1 MRGFGENA
9 NMQIP
14 YSLSDYV
21 QEVKDYMSSHDIIR
35 PHVVA
40 HSFGARV
47 VVKALSQ
54 QPQLFDRVVI
64 TGGAGLKPR
73 RTFKKVAKK
82 LCFNLLKLFVKRES
96 LAAFYSPD
104 YLRLSP
110 VMRQS
115 FKMIVAEHLDD
126 AAKTI
131 PNRTLLIYGKG
142 DKETPLY
149 MARRFNKYLVNSKLL
164 VIDGAGHFAFVDK
177 PSKFNREV
185 REFLLSN

>member
-1 MRGFGENA
+1 MQGFGENIG
-9 NMQIP
+9 MQYP

-21 QEVKDYMSSHDIIR
+21 QEVKDYITEHGILR

-47 VVKALSQ
+47 VVKALSRE
-54 QPQLFDRVVI
+54 PELFDRVVI

-73 RTFKKVAKK
+73 RTFKKAIKK
-82 LCFNLLKLFVKRES
+82 LCFNFLKIFVKREKLS
-96 LAAFYSPD
+96 VFYSSD
-104 YLRLSP
+104 YLKLDP

-115 FKMIVAEHLDD
+115 FKLIVGEHLDEE
-126 AAKTI
+126 AKKI
-131 PNRTLLIYGKG
+131 PNRTLLVYGRQ

-149 MARRFNKYLVNSKLL
+149 MARRFNKYIVNSTLL

-185 REFLLSN
+185 REFLLSE